1 MFAKESLISQIIGGY
16 NILCALNRQN
26 ELLER
31 LCRLVGKLV
40 NNEAEI
46 ERRPRRSVEQAR
58 QLKMAIDVLK
68 KDPLHNVK
76 GAAKYAFKKTKGYKS
91 VGALRQALT
100 NEWSCRVA

>member
-1 MFAKESLISQIIGGY
+1 M
-16 NILCALNRQN
+16 CALNRQN

-31 LCRLVGKLV
+31 LCRLVGQLV
-40 NNEAEI
+40 KSEAEI

-76 GAAKYAFKKTKGYKS
+76 GAARYAFKKTKGYKS
-91 VGALRQALT
+91 LGALHQALR
-100 NEWSCRVA
+100 NQWNCRVA

>member
-1 MFAKESLISQIIGGY
+1 M
-16 NILCALNRQN
+16 CALNRQN

>member
-1 MFAKESLISQIIGGY
+1 MY
-16 NILCALNRQN
+16 ALNRQN
-26 ELLER
+26 ELLEK

-46 ERRPRRSVEQAR
+46 ERRPRRSVEQTR
-58 QLKMAIDVLK
+58 QLKLALEVLK
-68 KDPLHNVK
+68 KDPLHNVF

-100 NEWSCRVA
+100 NEWNCRVA